1 MLCHGKE
8 GYKTAMYK
16 KFIIQLFL
24 GNMLLGISWLCVKG
38 AQLTLFAATPAFQL
52 SLAEDVEETAQE
64 EKPHKDHFFGMLR
77 KVASGQRVVDYSV
90 LEQEYQYQLSDED
103 YEALLKIVQAEAGNE
118 DEEGKML
125 VAGVVLNRVKS
136 TRFPDSVQKVVMQQK
151 DGVYQFSPVA
161 NGTYKNVKV
170 TQETEEAVERV
181 LKGEDISQGAL
192 YFAARKYA
200 DPEKMKWFDCNLTRL
215 FEHGGHEFYT
225 NS

>member
-1 MLCHGKE
+1 
-8 GYKTAMYK
+8 MYK
-16 KFIIQLFL
+16 KFIMQLFL
-24 GNMLLGISWLCVKG
+24 GNMLLGISWFCVKG

-52 SLAEDVEETAQE
+52 SLEEDTEEVVVSQKE
-64 EKPHKDHFFGMLR
+64 ELHEDHFWGLLR
-77 KVASGQRVVDYSV
+77 QAASGQRIVDYSV
-90 LEQEYQYQLSDED
+90 LEQEYRYLLADED

-136 TRFPDSVQKVVMQQK
+136 KRFPDSVQKVVMQQK

-161 NGTYKNVKV
+161 NGTYKSAKV
-170 TQETEEAVERV
+170 TQETVDAVERV
-181 LKGEDISQGAL
+181 LKGEDITQGAL